1 LALRILSAVQYLRAS
16 SGGVSTLCF
25 VTLFDGVDFEKRF
38 HAARYTP
45 TIKHRRVVPT
55 KGRKMSLCCRDMMDL
70 SFRKDGMGRM
80 LSYMSFSSLHVPETA
95 LAKDQDRVSSK
106 EKYSSFS

>member
-1 LALRILSAVQYLRAS
+1 MALRILSAVQYVRAS
-16 SGGVSTLCF
+16 SEGVSTECF
-25 VTLFDGVDFEKRF
+25 MIVVEGVDFEKRF

-55 KGRKMSLCCRDMMDL
+55 KGRKMSLCCRDMMAL
-70 SFRKDGMGRM
+70 SFRKDGTDGM
-80 LSYMSFSSLHVPETA
+80 LSYMSFLSLHVPEAA

-106 EKYSSFS
+106 EKYSSIS